1 MLVLNCF
8 SIEEVIVLIAFCL
21 TGRVSDKDPFEDNED

>member
-1 MLVLNCF
+1 MLVVNCF

-21 TGRVSDKDPFEDNED
+21 TGRVSDKDPSQDNGD